1 MRAFIV
7 GYARNCLCL
16 LSEPKKNRQQLDKSH
31 CPFREENET
40 NSKMDTG
47 MLETFKLG

>member
-1 MRAFIV
+1 MFFSTVMVMAV
-7 GYARNCLCL
+7 KGG
-16 LSEPKKNRQQLDKSH
+16 LSTCKKNGQQLDKSH